1 MNFLSFFRRSVNENE
16 LSVKGKARCGA
27 TLDGKNGRRL
37 IPKGIHVSVSLG
49 FVERQKQKELC
60 RMKTAVIYA
69 RYSSENQTEQSIEG
83 QLRVCEEY
91 AKAHDILIL
100 NTYVDRAMTGTNDNR
115 ADFQRMLKD
124 SSKREWNFVLVYK
137 LDRFSRN
144 KYETAI
150 HKKTLK
156 DHGIKVLSATE
167 HIPDSP
173 EGIIFESMLEGYAEY
188 YSAELS
194 QKVKRGMN
202 ETRLKGNYTG
212 GHLLYGYKKEGKK
225 LVIDEQQ
232 AEVVRFIFE
241 QYSIGVYVKHILLE
255 LDRRGVTYHDKEFGR
270 STVYNILKN
279 EKYAGIYRFRGEL
292 IENMFPQIVPTE
304 IFEKV
309 REKVEKNHYGKR
321 SVQVIYLLRN
331 KLKCGY
337 CGQSVNAECGTSQNG
352 KKKYYYK
359 CLGRKHNSGCKKSVI
374 RKEILE
380 KLVLDRIIRELNR
393 SQIMQSIVANLMYIQ
408 EEQTKES
415 SALNMIKREKRQVD
429 TALNNLVAAIEQGIF
444 SNTTNKRPH
453 ELESKQEELEKQMLI
468 EKRKLSVQLS
478 EETIRRFY
486 TEALKSEPQ
495 LLIECLVKEIILFDD
510 KIEIQ
515 FNSPIKISPDESR
528 GFTFYTEDIR
538 LSYKDPHRAD
548 AIRIE
553 VQFEMKI

>member
-1 MNFLSFFRRSVNENE
+1 M
-16 LSVKGKARCGA
+16 
-27 TLDGKNGRRL
+27 
-37 IPKGIHVSVSLG
+37 
-49 FVERQKQKELC
+49 
-60 RMKTAVIYA
+60 
-69 RYSSENQTEQSIEG
+69 
-83 QLRVCEEY
+83 
-91 AKAHDILIL
+91 
-100 NTYVDRAMTGTNDNR
+100 
-115 ADFQRMLKD
+115 
-124 SSKREWNFVLVYK
+124 
-137 LDRFSRN
+137 
-144 KYETAI
+144 
-150 HKKTLK
+150 
-156 DHGIKVLSATE
+156 
-167 HIPDSP
+167 
-173 EGIIFESMLEGYAEY
+173 
-188 YSAELS
+188 
-194 QKVKRGMN
+194 
-202 ETRLKGNYTG
+202 
-212 GHLLYGYKKEGKK
+212 YGYKKEGKK
-225 LVIDEQQ
+225 VVIDEQQ

-255 LDRRGVTYHDKEFGR
+255 LDRRGVTYHGKEFGR

-292 IENMFPQIVPTE
+292 IENMFPQIVPIE

-352 KKKYYYK
+352 EKKYYYK

-374 RKEILE
+374 RKDILE

-393 SQIMQSIVANLMYIQ
+393 PQIMQSIVANLMYIQ

-415 SALNMIKREKRQVD
+415 SALNMIKKEKRQVD

-444 SNTTNKRPH
+444 SNTTNKRLH

-468 EKRKLSVQLS
+468 EKSKLSVKLS

-538 LSYKDPHRAD
+538 LSYKDPHRED

-553 VQFEMKI
+553 VHFEMKI

>member
-1 MNFLSFFRRSVNENE
+1 
-16 LSVKGKARCGA
+16 
-27 TLDGKNGRRL
+27 
-37 IPKGIHVSVSLG
+37 
-49 FVERQKQKELC
+49 
-60 RMKTAVIYA
+60 MKTAVIYA

-225 LVIDEQQ
+225 VVIDEQQ

-255 LDRRGVTYHDKEFGR
+255 LDRRGVTYHGKEFGR

-352 KKKYYYK
+352 EKKYYYK
-359 CLGRKHNSGCKKSVI
+359 CLGRKHNSGCKI
-374 RKEILE
+374 C
-380 KLVLDRIIRELNR
+380 
-393 SQIMQSIVANLMYIQ
+393 Y
-408 EEQTKES
+408 
-415 SALNMIKREKRQVD
+415 
-429 TALNNLVAAIEQGIF
+429 
-444 SNTTNKRPH
+444 P
-453 ELESKQEELEKQMLI
+453 
-468 EKRKLSVQLS
+468 
-478 EETIRRFY
+478 
-486 TEALKSEPQ
+486 
-495 LLIECLVKEIILFDD
+495 
-510 KIEIQ
+510 
-515 FNSPIKISPDESR
+515 
-528 GFTFYTEDIR
+528 
-538 LSYKDPHRAD
+538 
-548 AIRIE
+548 
-553 VQFEMKI
+553 

>member
-1 MNFLSFFRRSVNENE
+1 MSLLSFFRRSVNENA

-124 SSKREWNFVLVYK
+124 SSKKEWNFVLVYK

-225 LVIDEQQ
+225 VVIDEQQ

-241 QYSIGVYVKHILLE
+241 QYFIGVYVKHILLE
-255 LDRRGVTYHDKEFGR
+255 LDRRGVTYHGKEFGR

-279 EKYAGIYRFRGEL
+279 EKYVGIYRFRGEL

-352 KKKYYYK
+352 EKKYYYK

-374 RKEILE
+374 RKDILE
-380 KLVLDRIIRELNR
+380 KLVFDRIIRELNR
-393 SQIMQSIVANLMYIQ
+393 PQIMQSIVANLMYIQ

-415 SALNMIKREKRQVD
+415 SALNMIKKEKRQVD

-444 SNTTNKRPH
+444 SNTTNKRLH

-468 EKRKLSVQLS
+468 EKSKLSVQLS

-528 GFTFYTEDIR
+528 GFTFYTEDIK

-553 VQFEMKI
+553 VHFEMKI